1 MSTADLDKMDRRWR
15 EERVEEPSSHRETQQ
30 QTQQQQRSASM
41 DSEATKVPGY
51 GAPAQIQER
60 ANDGSSTGTGPVSW
74 LKKKA
79 SLAK

>member
-1 MSTADLDKMDRRWR
+1 
-15 EERVEEPSSHRETQQ
+15 
-30 QTQQQQRSASM
+30 M
-41 DSEATKVPGY
+41 DSEATKVPRDG
-51 GAPAQIQER
+51 GTAQMQDR

>member
-15 EERVEEPSSHRETQQ
+15 EERVEAAPASDRQQ
-30 QTQQQQRSASM
+30 PQRSASM

-51 GAPAQIQER
+51 GAPAQMQDR
-60 ANDGSSTGTGPVSW
+60 ANDGSSAGTGPVSW

-79 SLAK
+79 SLAR